1 MQCRRHKRHGSIPA
15 SGRRR
20 KREPT
25 PVFLPG
31 KSHRQRSLAC
41 YSPWGH
47 KDKTEQLRTHV
58 FKKCNMPILSSSF
71 LMKQFKL
78 LCYIL
83 HAIKFK
89 YNFYP
94 VKLLLK
100 NTFTQFSSVAQSC
113 LTLCHPMDCRHGR
126 PSCPSPTPGVYSNS
140 CPLSRWCHPTI
151 LSSVIPFSSRL
162 QSFPASGS
170 ETYFHQ
176 YDAFHHN
183 RQPNKTSSPNS

>member
-78 LCYIL
+78 LWYIL
-83 HAIKFK
+83 HAIKFTHETIWIWCFFFGGILIINSISLK
-89 YNFYP
+89 DISLFMFFASPCENFI
-94 VKLLLK
+94 
-100 NTFTQFSSVAQSC
+100 QFSSVAQLC
-113 LTLCHPMDCRHGR
+113 LTL
-126 PSCPSPTPGVYSNS
+126 
-140 CPLSRWCHPTI
+140 
-151 LSSVIPFSSRL
+151 
-162 QSFPASGS
+162 
-170 ETYFHQ
+170 
-176 YDAFHHN
+176 
-183 RQPNKTSSPNS
+183 